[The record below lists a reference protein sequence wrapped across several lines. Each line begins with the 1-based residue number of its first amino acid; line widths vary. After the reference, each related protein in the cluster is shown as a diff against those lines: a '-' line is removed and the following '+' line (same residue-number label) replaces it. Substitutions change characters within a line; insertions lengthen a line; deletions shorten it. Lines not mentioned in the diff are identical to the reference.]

1 MKDMTLQITD
11 HEKVMNIVVETDN
24 YKKVV
29 KINYD
34 DILVYNL
41 DKEPKAELLARRK
54 QVEEDF
60 HNILVALQGDIEKIE
75 DLVPI
80 KIKAAFVKEYMEGEE

>member
-11 HEKVMNIVVETDN
+11 HDKVMNIVVETDN
-24 YKKVV
+24 YKKVI
-29 KINYD
+29 KIRYD
-34 DILVYNL
+34 DIMIYTL
-41 DKEPKAELLARRK
+41 DKEPKPELLARRK
-54 QVEEDF
+54 QVEQEF

>member
-11 HEKVMNIVVETDN
+11 YDKVMNMVVETDN

-29 KINYD
+29 KIRCD
-34 DILVYNL
+34 DIMIYTL
-41 DKEPKAELLARRK
+41 DKEPKPELLARRK
-54 QVEEDF
+54 QIELDF
-60 HNILVALQGDIEKIE
+60 HNILESLQGDLEKIE
-75 DLVPI
+75 SLVPI